1 MERKTQMSSKNRKL
15 ILFIVIAVITA
26 LLAGFATYRYLSPK
40 KTTIYMFNSNYSAGD
55 VVDMDK
61 LQTVTADAS
70 IMAGGRSEN
79 INGRFITSNEIRS
92 VLGQTNVLRM
102 DVAAGMPL
110 TYSMLSVTGGSTVEN
125 YMDPTKIAVTAAV
138 NGITGVTDDLKP
150 GSRVNIYVA
159 GINDSGIT
167 LFLQNMRILSAN
179 TSGGSLISATFECD
193 QNQALKL
200 IYAATYSSIYLG
212 LVDQNSYQY
221 TDQEEPSYKPGVKTA
236 VLSDSGQEIQESSQE
251 VLPYEPAPEEDLA
264 E

>member
-1 MERKTQMSSKNRKL
+1 
-15 ILFIVIAVITA
+15 
-26 LLAGFATYRYLSPK
+26 
-40 KTTIYMFNSNYSAGD
+40 
-55 VVDMDK
+55 MDK

-70 IMAGGRSEN
+70 IMAGGRQES
-79 INGRFITSNEIRS
+79 ISGRFVTSAEIRS

-125 YMDPTKIAVTAAV
+125 YMDPSKIAVTAAV

-150 GSRVNIYVA
+150 GSRVNVYVA
-159 GINDSGIT
+159 GINDAGIT

-212 LVDQNSYQY
+212 LVDQNGYQY
-221 TDQEEPSYKPGVKTA
+221 TEETEPSYVPGIQAGQSGNSPNTELENQDVPSETA
-236 VLSDSGQEIQESSQE
+236 E
-251 VLPYEPAPEEDLA
+251 PEEAAGDDA

>member
-1 MERKTQMSSKNRKL
+1 MNSKNRKL
-15 ILFIVIAVITA
+15 VILLVTAIITA
-26 LLAGFATYRYLSPK
+26 LLAGFATYNYLTPK

-55 VVDMDK
+55 VVGMDK

-70 IMAGGRSEN
+70 IMASGRAEN
-79 INGRFITSNEIRS
+79 ISGRFITSAEIGS
-92 VLGQTNVLRM
+92 VLAQTNVLRM

-110 TYSMLSVTGGSTVEN
+110 TYSMLSVTGGSNVEN

-150 GSRVNIYVA
+150 GSRVNVYVA
-159 GINDSGIT
+159 GINDAGIT

-212 LVDQNSYQY
+212 LVDQSSYQY
-221 TDQEEPSYKPGVKTA
+221 TEETEPSYVPGLKEA
-236 VLSDSGQEIQESSQE
+236 APPGNESGISQGTSE
-251 VLPYEPAPEEDLA
+251 NLTELTDPEEDIVTDP